1 MFSDTSLKRNSCS
14 TLGTAVF
21 VGIRI
26 LEGPLESTASLLER
40 VKACDTEARERLVRR
55 YLPALQRW
63 ARGRL
68 PAGRRDLADTDDLV
82 QVTLLRALDKVQGFE
97 HRGAGSFMAYLR
109 RTLKNE
115 ILDQIR
121 RAARRPRMDEVD
133 ERLTE
138 IAPSPLEQAIGRE
151 SLEAYEAALE
161 QLPDPHQEAVVLRI
175 EMGWTYPAI
184 AEALGSPT
192 PNAARM
198 TVARALARI
207 AEAMDERA

>member
-1 MFSDTSLKRNSCS
+1 M
-14 TLGTAVF
+14 
-21 VGIRI
+21 
-26 LEGPLESTASLLER
+26 ESTASLLER
-40 VKACDTEARERLVRR
+40 VKARDPQAEKRLVQR
-55 YLPALQRW
+55 YQLALKRW

-68 PAGRRDLADTDDLV
+68 PASARGLADTDDLV
-82 QVTLLRALDKVQGFE
+82 QVTLIRALDKVQGFE

-109 RTLKNE
+109 RTLKRE
-115 ILDQIR
+115 IIDQIR
-121 RAARRPRMDEVD
+121 KAAKHAGKVEADEK
-133 ERLTE
+133 LTE
-138 IAPSPLEQAIGRE
+138 IAPTPLEEAIGRE
-151 SLEAYEAALE
+151 TFEAYEAALE